1 MRVLMLA
8 ALLAAASPAIAES
21 LLRADN
27 GEMVGWPAYDGEG
40 KLTFIDCRGDA
51 HPLAEGGSF
60 EATEQR
66 CPSEPAPFE
75 LTGMVAG
82 VVPERSR
89 LELREQGGAT
99 HMHYLGREAAEALA
113 KLTPDQAVTVEGP
126 VAGSAQ
132 SVKPAS

>member
-66 CPSEPAPFE
+66 CPSEPAPFQ
-75 LTGMVAG
+75 LTGMVGG
-82 VVPERSR
+82 VEPERSR
-89 LELREQGGAT
+89 LELREQSGAT
-99 HMHYLGREAAEALA
+99 HMLYLSREAAEALA
-113 KLTPDQAVTVEGP
+113 KLAPDQAVTVEGP
-126 VAGSAQ
+126 VTGFVR
-132 SVKPAS
+132 SVKPRS